1 MKNLSNIEINEK
13 EDYVLVSINPKIYFL
28 DVIYSAAYILLDKA
42 HIVLDG
48 DPEEEIIAEIRPKGK
63 QDLRALAMAFNDE
76 LLNYSVYKTQSEKN
90 KGIRQAII
98 QRALLTSGFNDKDTE
113 IEDPDGIAVPW
124 EDKYE
129 NDNKNKQTK
138 KRSKDKSK

>member
-90 KGIRQAII
+90 KEIRQAII
-98 QRALLTSGFNDKDTE
+98 QRALLSNGFGTEGSGID
-113 IEDPDGIAVPW
+113 DPEGIAVPW
-124 EDKYE
+124 EDKYGK
-129 NDNKNKQTK
+129 DNKRKQK
-138 KRSKDKSK
+138 KK